1 MTGLKNKLTNIKVE
15 EKPDNVADNPGLLP
29 YGSNVGA
36 PAIKVEDINSWKI
49 NKVHKLNKNYED
61 KFKELQEEY
70 NVMMEEFFWND
81 LIYSSQFSFEP
92 VVGETYHLYKNKD
105 DKFFLSLIEPNNWK
119 RKCLGSFKFN
129 NENKFIKI

>member
-1 MTGLKNKLTNIKVE
+1 VE

-49 NKVHKLNKNYED
+49 SKVHKLNKNYED

-70 NVMMEEFFWND
+70 NVMMEEFFGT
-81 LIYSSQFSFEP
+81 I
-92 VVGETYHLYKNKD
+92 
-105 DKFFLSLIEPNNWK
+105 
-119 RKCLGSFKFN
+119 
-129 NENKFIKI
+129 

>member
-1 MTGLKNKLTNIKVE
+1 MIELQNKLTNIKVE

-49 NKVHKLNKNYED
+49 SKVHKLNKNYED

-81 LIYSSQFSFEP
+81 LIYSSQFNFEP
-92 VVGETYHLYKNKD
+92 VVGETYHLYKKKD
-105 DKFFLSLIEPNNWK
+105 DKFFLQTYHLFQNIIIYSIY
-119 RKCLGSFKFN
+119 
-129 NENKFIKI
+129 